1 MARKQSIDFE
11 TVDYSRSET
20 EIATSLL
27 HCCAYNTRN
36 MNLLKALATVSG
48 FTMLSRITGLIRE
61 ILIAR
66 MFGAGPMTDAYNVAF
81 RIPNLLRRLSAE
93 GAFSQAFVPILA
105 EFKTQRSEAETKTLV
120 DSVTTV
126 LFWVLLSITIAGVL
140 GASGVVYAVATGLSR
155 ENGTFDA
162 AVFMTRVMFPYI
174 TLISITTLAAG
185 VLNTW
190 RQFSMPAFAPVLL
203 NVSSIV
209 ASLWVAPHLET
220 PVYALAYAV
229 IVGGV
234 LQLVIQLPALARIG
248 MLPRITFNV
257 LAALRNAGVKRVLAK
272 MVPATLAVSV
282 AQVSLIINTNIAS
295 RLAQGSVSWL
305 AYADR
310 LMEFP
315 TALLGVALG
324 TILLPSLS
332 RANADGDAA
341 EYSALLDW
349 GLRLTFLLAM
359 PSAVGL
365 FVYAEPLTA
374 TLYQYGRFDA
384 TDVAMTAHA
393 LTAYGVG
400 LVGLILIK
408 ILAPGFYAK
417 QDIKTPVKIAIVVL
431 IATQLSNL
439 LFVRWF
445 AHAGLSLSIG
455 VGACMNAALL
465 FVGLY
470 KRGIYRPAPGW
481 RLFFVQLLAA
491 CLILAGLL
499 LWFTQSFDW
508 VALGARPLARI
519 ALLGASLVLCAVVY
533 FGALFLM
540 GFNFSFFRR
549 RTLS

>member
-11 TVDYSRSET
+11 TVDYSRGPT
-20 EIATSLL
+20 ENATPLCV
-27 HCCAYNTRN
+27 CCAYNTRN

-48 FTMLSRITGLIRE
+48 FTMLSRITGLVRE

-105 EFKTQRSEAETKTLV
+105 EFKAQRSAQETKTLV

-126 LFWVLLSITIAGVL
+126 LFWTLVAITVAGML
-140 GASGVVYAVATGLSR
+140 GASGVVFAVATGLSH

-190 RQFSMPAFAPVLL
+190 RQFSVPAFAPVLL

-209 ASLWVAPHLET
+209 ASLWVAPHLAT

-229 IVGGV
+229 IGGGV
-234 LQLVIQLPALARIG
+234 LQLLVQLPALARIG
-248 MLPRITFNV
+248 MIPRITPN
-257 LAALRNAGVKRVLAK
+257 LRAALGNLGVKRVLAK

-332 RANADGDAA
+332 RAHADGKPE

-384 TDVAMTAHA
+384 TDVLMTAHA

-417 QDIKTPVKIAIVVL
+417 QDIKTPVKIAVVVL

-465 FVGLY
+465 FIGLY
-470 KRGIYRPAPGW
+470 RRGIYRPAPGW
-481 RLFFVQLLAA
+481 GLFFVQLLAA
-491 CLILAGLL
+491 CLILAGML

-508 VALGARPLARI
+508 VALGQRPLSRI
-519 ALLGASLVLCAVVY
+519 ALLGASLVLCVVVY
-533 FGALFLM
+533 FGALFVM
-540 GFNFSFFRR
+540 GFNFAFFRR
-549 RTLS
+549 RVS

>member
-11 TVDYSRSET
+11 TVDYSRRPT

-27 HCCAYNTRN
+27 QCCAYNTRN

-48 FTMLSRITGLIRE
+48 FTMLSRITGLVRE

-105 EFKTQRSEAETKTLV
+105 EFKSQRSADETKTLV

-126 LFWVLLSITIAGVL
+126 LFWVLLSITVAGVL

-190 RQFSMPAFAPVLL
+190 RQFSVPAFAPVLL

-234 LQLVIQLPALARIG
+234 LQLLIQLPALARIG
-248 MLPRITFNV
+248 MVPRITINIV
-257 LAALRNAGVKRVLAK
+257 AALRNPGVKRVLAK

-332 RANADGDAA
+332 RANADGDGA

-384 TDVAMTAHA
+384 NDVVMTAHA

-465 FVGLY
+465 FAGLY

-491 CLILAGLL
+491 CLILAGVL

-549 RTLS
+549 RTN

>member
-27 HCCAYNTRN
+27 HWCAYNTRN

-105 EFKTQRSEAETKTLV
+105 EFKSQRSEEETKTLV

-126 LFWVLLSITIAGVL
+126 LFWVLLSITVAGVL

-248 MLPRITFNV
+248 MLPRITLNIV
-257 LAALRNAGVKRVLAK
+257 AALRNAGVKRVLAK

-384 TDVAMTAHA
+384 NDVLMTAHA

-431 IATQLSNL
+431 VATQISNL
-439 LFVRWF
+439 IFVRWF

-465 FVGLY
+465 FAGLY
-470 KRGIYRPAPGW
+470 KRGIYRPAAGW

-491 CLILAGLL
+491 CLILAGVL

-508 VALGARPLARI
+508 VALGTRPLARI

-549 RTLS
+549 RTQS